1 MRVRTCRRTAAL
13 SAATVL
19 AGIALAS
26 GPAEAFGAGG
36 LRAQVDSV
44 QRTGTVGVLAE
55 AAGRHEREHATA
67 GLSDTAV
74 GTPAETGDRFRI
86 GSATKTFTATVL
98 LQLVGEGQLTLDDA
112 VERWLPGVVDG
123 NGNDGSRIT
132 VRQLLQHTSG
142 LFNYTSDFP
151 EMDTKENFLA
161 QRYTTWTSRQLVAIA
176 MRHAPDFAPG
186 TRWEYSNTN
195 YILAGMIIERITG
208 RSWQDEVEQRII
220 APLGLHRT
228 LAPGTSPRVPGPHM
242 HGYSNFG
249 SGEAIDATVFNPT
262 AAGAAGAVVS
272 TTGDLVRFW
281 SALLGGRLLRP
292 DQLAEM
298 QSTVPAP
305 ALAEEWPGARYG
317 LGVMWIPLT
326 CGGGYWGHGGD
337 MPGYTTRDGS
347 TPDGHRTVVVAVS
360 GDGAPDGLATERAMD
375 RLIDHQLCA
384 PTAPDSGTS

>member
-1 MRVRTCRRTAAL
+1 MRVWTCRRTAAL

-19 AGIALAS
+19 AGIVLAS
-26 GPAEAFGAGG
+26 GPAEASQAGG
-36 LRAQVDSV
+36 LHAQVDSV

-55 AAGRHEREHATA
+55 VAGRNAREQATA
-67 GLSDTAV
+67 GLSNISA
-74 GTPAETGDRFRI
+74 GTPAMIGDRFRI
-86 GSATKTFTATVL
+86 GSAIKTFTATVL
-98 LQLVGEGQLTLDDA
+98 LQLVGDGQLTLDDT

-142 LFNYTSDFP
+142 VFNYTSDFP

-161 QRYTTWTSRQLVAIA
+161 QRYTTWTSRQLVATA

-186 TRWEYSNTN
+186 TRWEYSNTI

-228 LAPGTSPRVPGPHM
+228 LAPDTSPRVPGPHL

-249 SGEAIDATVFNPT
+249 SGDAIDTTAFNPT
-262 AAGAAGAVVS
+262 AAGSAGAIVS
-272 TTGDLVRFW
+272 TTGDLIRFW
-281 SALLGGRLLRP
+281 SALIGGRLLRP
-292 DQLAEM
+292 APLAQM

-317 LGVMWIPLT
+317 LGMMWIPLT

-347 TPDGHRTVVVAVS
+347 TPDGHRTAVVAVS
-360 GDGAPDGLATERAMD
+360 GDGTPDGLATVHAMD

-384 PTAPDSGTS
+384 ASNG

>member
-19 AGIALAS
+19 AGIVLAS
-26 GPAEAFGAGG
+26 SPAGASQAGG
-36 LRAQVDSV
+36 LHAQVGSV

-55 AAGRHEREHATA
+55 VAGRNAREQATA
-67 GLSDTAV
+67 GLEYRCGHA
-74 GTPAETGDRFRI
+74 GETGDRFRI

-98 LQLVGEGQLTLDDA
+98 LQLVGDGQLTLDDT
-112 VERWLPGVVDG
+112 VERWLPGVVDD

-176 MRHAPDFAPG
+176 MRHTPNFAPG

-208 RSWQDEVEQRII
+208 RSWQHEVEQRII
-220 APLGLHRT
+220 APLGLHST

-249 SGEAIDATVFNPT
+249 SGEAIDATAFNPT
-262 AAGAAGAVVS
+262 AAGSAGAIVS
-272 TTGDLVRFW
+272 TTGDLIRFW
-281 SALLGGRLLRP
+281 SALIGGRLLRP
-292 DQLAEM
+292 AQLAEM

-317 LGVMWIPLT
+317 LGIMWIPLT

-347 TPDGHRTVVVAVS
+347 TPDGHRTAVVAVS
-360 GDGAPDGLATERAMD
+360 GDGTPDGLATEHAMD

-384 PTAPDSGTS
+384 ASNG